1 MKYNMEEAI
10 TRFDL
15 VLMSINKTVSD
26 LLQDTKLDYTISRE
40 QLEALVLIRANG
52 HMTVNE
58 LATNQGIF
66 KTAASKRM
74 NKLEKLGLI
83 KRTASENKRIK
94 LMGLTEEGVTFLD
107 AIKREM
113 AEVVEEALEGQY
125 TVEDIICFVEQLE
138 KFESAIKG
146 RKVR

>member
-1 MKYNMEEAI
+1 MKYDMEEAI

-26 LLQDTKLDYTISRE
+26 LLQDTKLNYTISRE

-58 LATNQGIF
+58 LAVNQGIF
-66 KTAASKRM
+66 KTAASKRI

-83 KRTASENKRIK
+83 KRMTSKNKRIK

-125 TVEDIICFVEQLE
+125 TVEDIICFVDQLE
-138 KFESAIKG
+138 KFESAIKR
-146 RKVR
+146 RKVQ